1 MKLTEHFTLE
11 ELTHSNTADRLH
23 IDNKPNKKQIS
34 ELKRLCETVLEPI
47 RIKYNQPIIVTSG
60 YRCPKLNAAINGA
73 SNSQHVTCTAADIKP
88 KYGSVK
94 NLFDFIVDMIDSDEI
109 EVRQLIDEHN
119 YTWIHISINDRYHG
133 YRKNQILHLK

>member
-11 ELTHSNTADRLH
+11 ELIHSNTADRLH
-23 IDNKPNKKQIS
+23 INNTANKKQIS

-94 NLFDFIVDMIDSDEI
+94 NLFDFIVDMIDNDEI
-109 EVRQLIDEHN
+109 EVRQLIDEYN
-119 YTWIHISINDRYHG
+119 YSWIHISINDRYHG